1 MEQSGFMDDIGKICE
16 KHGLDKNIV
25 DEIINCSLVKD
36 EEKRLKKISSLLER
50 L

>member
-1 MEQSGFMDDIGKICE
+1 MDDIGKICE

-25 DEIINCSLVKD
+25 DEIISCGSVKE
-36 EEKRLKKISSLLER
+36 EEKRLKKISSLLEK